1 MVLLII
7 VDDLMAECT
16 KDANMTSLFT
26 RGSHHRN
33 LSVIFIVQNLFHA
46 GKETRTISLN
56 AQYLVIYKN
65 PRDKSQITHLG
76 RQLYPGQTK
85 YVQEAYNDATKNP
98 YGYLLIDLKANT
110 LESHRLRT
118 HIFPNE
124 FTTVYVP
131 KK

>member
-1 MVLLII
+1 MMAEVPTIEFIEGFPSSFDGVIDPNLRNLII

-56 AQYLVIYKN
+56 AQYLVIYK
-65 PRDKSQITHLG
+65 
-76 RQLYPGQTK
+76 
-85 YVQEAYNDATKNP
+85 KNP
-98 YGYLLIDLKANT
+98 GTNR
-110 LESHRLRT
+110 RL
-118 HIFPNE
+118 HI
-124 FTTVYVP
+124 
-131 KK
+131 